1 MKKLLLLLMLLSTTL
16 INAAY
21 ANQIITGYV
30 YDAADKQPLPGVVVK
45 SEDPSKAVTTD
56 IAGHFEIRLA
66 DKTTALAF
74 IFIGYQTQVVK
85 LTGNKP
91 LQIYLQAATNN
102 LNETVT
108 LGYGKTQTQSVSKIK
123 AYEITSMPSPVGG
136 RVSGLQVTPNRQTT
150 SVSQRYMIP
159 ASPSAIH
166 IRGTN
171 SITTGQ
177 QPLIIVDGI
186 TVNTIS
192 SINPNDIE
200 KMDVLK
206 DASAT
211 AIYGSKGAN
220 GVILIA
226 TKNRKFAKDKKAIA
240 EAQKIIPPAA
250 PFVTNPA
257 TPPFDESY
265 QATVENKFQN
275 PLHDPLS
282 TFSVDVDAASYSNI
296 RRYINNGQLPP
307 KYAVRIEEMINY
319 FDYNL
324 PAPVNNEPVAIH
336 TELSAAPWNP
346 QHRLLRIG
354 LKARVIANEKLPASN
369 LVFLIDV
376 SGSMN
381 AANKLPLV
389 QSSLKMLVDE
399 LRPQDKVAI
408 VVYAGAAGL
417 VLPPTPGNQKTT
429 IKDAIDRLQAGG
441 STAGGAGI
449 KLAYHIAQE
458 NFLKKGNNRVILAT
472 DGDFNVGASS
482 DQDMEQLIEQE
493 RKSGV
498 FLSVLGYGMGNYKD
512 SKMETLADK
521 GNGNYAYIDNA
532 TEARKTLVSEFGGTL
547 FTVAKDVKLQ
557 LEFNPAKVAAY
568 RLTGYENRL
577 LNKEDF
583 NNDLKDAGDMGAG
596 HRVTA
601 LYEIIPAGTKDDF
614 TNSVDPLKY
623 QQPKQSTVVK
633 PSSDEMLTIKF
644 RYKEPAGSASKLS
657 KAVIVDRPVAFDKT
671 STDFKWASAVAEVGM
686 LLRDSEFKQS
696 ANFKHAIS
704 IARAAKGTDHEGYRA
719 EFIKLA
725 ESAMLLSKSTTLAL
739 EGDREQ

>member
-1 MKKLLLLLMLLSTTL
+1 MKKLLLLLVMLTS
-16 INAAY
+16 IISVNAGVSY
-21 ANQIITGYV
+21 TVTGYV
-30 YDAADKQPLPGVVVK
+30 YNDADKLSLPGATVRLQNTSTATVTNAEGFFSLTLPKGKQTLEIVCIGFASQNVTVNSEKKIVIYLRLSAQQLQEVVVVT
-45 SEDPSKAVTTD
+45 PQIPMVSKDYNNVVMPAPVS
-56 IAGHFEIRLA
+56 IS
-66 DKTTALAF
+66 TALQGRLSG
-74 IFIGYQTQVVK
+74 IQVS
-85 LTGNKP
+85 GNKRKARV
-91 LQIYLQAATNN
+91 LSRNAAPGSSNKIRIRG
-102 LNETVT
+102 LA
-108 LGYGKTQTQSVSKIK
+108 SVS
-123 AYEITSMPSPVGG
+123 T
-136 RVSGLQVTPNRQTT
+136 
-150 SVSQRYMIP
+150 
-159 ASPSAIH
+159 
-166 IRGTN
+166 
-171 SITTGQ
+171 Q
-177 QPLIIVDGI
+177 QPMYIVDGRVVDKI
-186 TVNTIS
+186 GA
-192 SINPNDIE
+192 INPDNI
-200 KMDVLK
+200 
-206 DASAT
+206 ASVNVSNNASTT
-211 AIYGSKGAN
+211 AIYGSKAAN
-220 GVILIA
+220 GVVIIT
-226 TKNRKFAKDKKAIA
+226 TKNGKLGKSKNVISPAKKFI
-240 EAQKIIPPAA
+240 QPAFA
-250 PFVTNPA
+250 D
-257 TPPFDESY
+257 DESY

-275 PLHDPLS
+275 PFRDPLS

-324 PAPVNNEPVAIH
+324 PAPTNKEPVAIH

-354 LKARVIANEKLPASN
+354 LKARVVATEQLPASN

-376 SGSMN
+376 SGSMSD
-381 AANKLPLV
+381 ANKLPLV
-389 QSSLKMLVDE
+389 QSSIKMLVDQ

-417 VLPPTPGNQKTT
+417 VLPPTPGNQKIT

-441 STAGGAGI
+441 STAGGEGI
-449 KLAYHIAQE
+449 KLAYRTAKE
-458 NFLKKGNNRVILAT
+458 NFLKEGNNRVILAT

-568 RLTGYENRL
+568 RLIGYENRL
-577 LNKEDF
+577 LNQEDF

-601 LYEIIPAGTKDDF
+601 LYEIIPIGIKDNY

-623 QQPKQSTVVK
+623 QKPQPTSSNVK
-633 PSSDEMLTIKF
+633 TSSDEMLTIKF
-644 RYKEPAGSASKLS
+644 RYKEPTGSVSKLS
-657 KAVIVDRPVAFDKT
+657 QALVFDRPLDFSKT

-696 ANFKHAIS
+696 ASFKNAIS
-704 IARAAKGTDHEGYRA
+704 IARAAKGNDDEGYRA

-725 ESAMLLSKSTTLAL
+725 ESAMLLSKSTLVAV
-739 EGDREQ
+739 EE